1 MEYGRIISQSL
12 RVTWRHKVLWIFGI
26 AAAIF
31 SGGYRGGF
39 QYNLGR
45 GDIQRW
51 RQMLPAMPYMMPR
64 GWTGPLYPHLANIGP
79 ILAAILAVAVV
90 VGLVFAIVGVLVRYT
105 SLGALISMVDEIRQS
120 DETTFRSGL
129 GRGWGRFLRLFAIDL
144 LIGLGMFIAVMLIV
158 LVLGA
163 VTLLL
168 MLPGIALVTSSRG
181 ANAVGII
188 WLIVGGV
195 GFTGM
200 VILLAVVAS
209 ALVTV
214 IRAWAQR
221 SCVLEQ
227 QGVFASLGRGF
238 SLLRE
243 RGKESLVTWLLMALI
258 HMAVGL
264 AVFLVAILVA
274 ALSAGVGV
282 LLWGATRS
290 APVILILAVPLVLLL
305 ALVGA
310 VVGGIYETFQSA
322 VWTLAF
328 RELVPAK

>member
-1 MEYGRIISQSL
+1 MEYGRIISQGL
-12 RVTWRHKVLWIFGI
+12 RITWRHKVLWVFGI

-39 QYNLGR
+39 QYNLGS

-51 RQMLPAMPYMMPR
+51 RQMLPGMPHMMPR
-64 GWTGPLYPHLANIGP
+64 GWMGGLSPFLANIGP
-79 ILAAILAVAVV
+79 ILAAILAAAVV
-90 VGLVFAIVGVLVRYT
+90 IGVVFAIVGIVVRYT
-105 SLGALISMVDEIRQS
+105 SLGALISMVEEIRQT
-120 DETTFRSGL
+120 DKATFKVGISQ
-129 GRGWGRFLRLFAIDL
+129 GWGRLLRLFAIDL
-144 LIGLGMFIAVMLIV
+144 LIGLGMFITVLLIM

-168 MLPGIALVTSSRG
+168 MLPGIALVSSSRG
-181 ANAVGII
+181 ANAMGII

-195 GFTGM
+195 GFT
-200 VILLAVVAS
+200 VLLFLLALVAS
-209 ALVTV
+209 ALTTV

-227 QGVFASLGRGF
+227 QGVFASLGRSF

-243 RGKESLVTWLLMALI
+243 RTRESLVTWLLMALI
-258 HMAVGL
+258 HMAVGV
-264 AVFLVAILVA
+264 AVFLAAMILA
-274 ALSAGVGV
+274 ALMVGLGV

-290 APVILILAVPLVLLL
+290 APVILILAVPFVLML
-305 ALVGA
+305 ALLGA
-310 VVGGIYETFQSA
+310 VVGGVYEAFRSS

-328 RELVPAK
+328 RELVPTK

>member
-1 MEYGRIISQSL
+1 MDYGRIISQSL

-26 AAAIF
+26 AAALF

-39 QYNLGR
+39 QYNLGNS
-45 GDIQRW
+45 DIQRW
-51 RQMLPAMPYMMPR
+51 RQMLPNMPYMMPR
-64 GWTGPLYPHLANIGP
+64 GWMGGLYPHLANIGP

-90 VGLVFAIVGVLVRYT
+90 MGLIFAIVGILVRYT
-105 SLGALISMVDEIRQS
+105 SLGALISMVDEIRQT
-120 DETTFRSGL
+120 DETTFRAGI

-144 LIGLGMFIAVMLIV
+144 LIGLGAFIAILLVM

-163 VTLLL
+163 VTVLL
-168 MLPGIALVTSSRG
+168 MLPGIVLVASSQG
-181 ANAVGII
+181 GNAVGVI
-188 WLIVGGV
+188 WLIVAGI
-195 GFTGM
+195 GFTILI
-200 VILLAVVAS
+200 ILLALAAG
-209 ALVTV
+209 ALMTV

-227 QGVFASLGRGF
+227 QGVFASLERSF

-243 RGKESLVTWLLMALI
+243 RAKESLVTWLLMALI
-258 HMAVGL
+258 QMAVGL
-264 AVFLVAILVA
+264 AVFLAAMILA
-274 ALSAGVGV
+274 ALAAGVGV

-290 APVILILAVPLVLLL
+290 ASAILILSVPFVLLL

-310 VVGGIYETFQSA
+310 VVSGVYETFRSS

-328 RELVPAK
+328 RELAPAN